1 MQRTLSDLLDTDPI
15 TLREASQ
22 LVLRG
27 VITVS
32 APRSEMNRGN
42 LAVMRIGKNLFTTP
56 AAIREMMDKCRVQIP
71 PRPSTL
77 DCAPDLDIASQ
88 QDALNASL
96 AALRRLPRR

>member
-32 APRSEMNRGN
+32 ALRSEMNRGN
-42 LAVMRIGKNLFTTP
+42 LTTP